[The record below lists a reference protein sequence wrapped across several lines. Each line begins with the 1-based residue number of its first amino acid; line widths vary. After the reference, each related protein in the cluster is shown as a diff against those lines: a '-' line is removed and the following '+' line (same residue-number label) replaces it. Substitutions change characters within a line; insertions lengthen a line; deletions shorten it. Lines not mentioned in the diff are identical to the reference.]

1 MIFRMALVLLML
13 TTSITLSYSK
23 SKIHYGYSSWYGD
36 RFHGR
41 KTASGEIYNMNKL
54 TAAHRTLPFGT
65 YIKVTNLQNN
75 KSVVVKVNDRGPF
88 KANRIID
95 VSRKAASK
103 LGFINQGLAR
113 VRLEILGRKPKQKAT
128 SNNRYIPIPS
138 ATALIPKRAF
148 IPKRHKANRLPDRLE
163 EDSFKEDDL
172 DPTRSRFRSKH
183 RGNSKRH
190 KTRRPKKTHFKKI
203 PVPIP
208 AIDIEGNGA
217 SNSFKVLVIK
227 THESIKKSK
236 KKVYKIQIGAYN
248 NLEYAVER
256 QKRFKKKGIST
267 LLCIF
272 RGDGKVFRILIK
284 KSYKSEGSAARM
296 ITKLIN
302 KGIKGFVL
310 RF

>member
-1 MIFRMALVLLML
+1 MAFRFALILLML
-13 TTSITLSYSK
+13 TTSMTLSYSK

-41 KTASGEIYNMNKL
+41 KTASGELYDMYKL

-113 VRLEILGRKPKQKAT
+113 VRLEILGKKPKSQTT
-128 SNNRYIPIPS
+128 SNNKYIPVPS
-138 ATALIPKRAF
+138 KTALIPKRFEA
-148 IPKRHKANRLPDRLE
+148 KRLPDRFE
-163 EDSFKEDDL
+163 EESFKDNDL
-172 DPTRSRFRSKH
+172 DPTRPRFRSKSK
-183 RGNSKRH
+183 RNSKRH
-190 KTRRPKKTHFKKI
+190 KPRHPKGTHLKKI
-203 PVPIP
+203 PVP
-208 AIDIEGNGA
+208 AIDLQDNGDR
-217 SNSFKVLVIK
+217 NSFKVLVIK
-227 THESIKKSK
+227 THESIKKSR
-236 KKVYKIQIGAYN
+236 KKVYKIQIAAYN
-248 NLEYAVER
+248 NLEYAVEQ
-256 QKRFKKKGIST
+256 QKIFKKKGIRT

-284 KSYKSEGSAARM
+284 KSYKSKSAAARR

-302 KGIKGFVL
+302 KGIKGFIL